1 VKGPGLMNDF
11 SAVQNR
17 DNNAAVEALIS
28 QAKECLKVLP
38 ERAAGIR
45 EQKQIDE

>member
-1 VKGPGLMNDF
+1 MI
-11 SAVQNR
+11 SAQFKNVITMP
-17 DNNAAVEALIS
+17 AVEALIS